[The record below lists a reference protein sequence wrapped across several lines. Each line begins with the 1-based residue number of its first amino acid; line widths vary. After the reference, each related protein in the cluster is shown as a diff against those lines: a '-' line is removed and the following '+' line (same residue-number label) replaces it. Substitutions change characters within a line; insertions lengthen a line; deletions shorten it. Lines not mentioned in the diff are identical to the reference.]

1 MKALSR
7 IKKELESGSDSR
19 NYNYLALGLVGA
31 STHIIFF
38 IYWTYI
44 EPQHYESLYLR
55 GIGFLSNTILLST
68 FLWPSNL
75 DKIKNSYW
83 VVTIIYNL
91 PFFFVTYLIKNKFSD
106 VWLVGQTVAI
116 FVTIFFL
123 PKISHSITVLFSGTW
138 LAILFC
144 IMSGVPSDLNHH
156 VALYQHIPVYILVFM
171 AAQIFT
177 YSNNMGLSVSQ
188 ACKDQRTYLM
198 SRSLAGS
205 IAHEMRNP
213 LSQIH
218 GSLYL
223 VEELQKQSPYDENP
237 FVAEHIKNAQKA
249 IHSGIQMIDMTMDA
263 INEKPIDRSSFI
275 ILSAQAI
282 VKETVKDYAYADA
295 DHINRITIEG
305 DDFQLLADPIMVKYV
320 LYNLIQ
326 NAFWYIKNSHGGKLV
341 ISIFSNTNGF
351 HCIEV
356 RDNGPGIA
364 PEAIPKLFDP
374 FYTTDKRGGTGLGLS
389 YCKRTMMALGG
400 EIECHSNLGLYTA
413 FVLSFPILGARQIDD
428 CAEHE
433 QDTESDLL
441 TGSVKET
448 VTVAAEP
455 PAYLVGK
462 TVLLVEDERTI
473 RAVIKALLEQY
484 GMHCVE
490 AENGQE
496 AVALFSTIDCAL
508 IITDLHMPV
517 MNGVDL
523 IKAIRELEA
532 ITANSDRGESVP
544 IVIITSEKGSLLS
557 SAIQA
562 GANTFLAKPVA
573 DDKLKS
579 TLHRLYAKSIKPDW

>member
-1 MKALSR
+1 MGNDQYKSHRIFDYLLSDQRLIHSGCWIALIS
-7 IKKELESGSDSR
+7 SP
-19 NYNYLALGLVGA
+19 
-31 STHIIFF
+31 
-38 IYWTYI
+38 IYYWIWTVVF
-44 EPQHYESLYLR
+44 PQPYESLLLR
-55 GIGFLSNTILLST
+55 SSACGLALLVIVCKHLAKLRPFFPYIWLFSLIYVVPFSHIFLALKNQFNLVWIVCLTFVPLMVTYFVKSAWITLVILTIAALCSIAVY
-68 FLWPSNL
+68 SMI
-75 DKIKNSYW
+75 DG
-83 VVTIIYNL
+83 L
-91 PFFFVTYLIKNKFSD
+91 PFFLLNFVDLFP
-106 VWLVGQTVAI
+106 LVP
-116 FVTIFFL
+116 F
-123 PKISHSITVLFSGTW
+123 
-138 LAILFC
+138 ILGG
-144 IMSGVPSDLNHH
+144 SLLLNHSNH
-156 VALYQHIPVYILVFM
+156 RAMTKDAKIL
-171 AAQIFT
+171 AT
-177 YSNNMGLSVSQ
+177 
-188 ACKDQRTYLM
+188 K
-198 SRSLAGS
+198 SLAGS

-223 VEELQKQSPYDENP
+223 IEELRKQSPYDVNP

-305 DDFQLLADPIMVKYV
+305 DDFQLLADPIMVKYL

-374 FYTTDKRGGTGLGLS
+374 FYTTEKQGGTGLGLS
-389 YCKRTMMALGG
+389 YCKRTMTALGG
-400 EIECHSNLGLYTA
+400 KIDCHSTLGLYTA
-413 FVLSFPILGARQIDD
+413 FVLSFPILGARQIDE

-433 QDTESDLL
+433 QDTGSELL
-441 TGSVKET
+441 TDSIKET
-448 VTVAAEP
+448 VTVATEP

-462 TVLLVEDERTI
+462 TVLLVEDERAI
-473 RAVIKALLEQY
+473 RTAIKALLEQY

-496 AVALFSTIDCAL
+496 AMTLFSTIDCAL

-523 IKAIRELEA
+523 IKEIRALEETA
-532 ITANSDRGESVP
+532 SNDLGKAVPIIVITA
-544 IVIITSEKGSLLS
+544 EKGNLLS

-562 GANTFLAKPVA
+562 GANTFLTKPAA

-579 TLHRLYAKSIKPDW
+579 TLHRLYAKKYQG

>member
-1 MKALSR
+1 MNCKLTYPLGNR
-7 IKKELESGSDSR
+7 LIKLAGYLGFFSHLAYYYIWVYLIPQPFDS
-19 NYNYLALGLVGA
+19 
-31 STHIIFF
+31 F
-38 IYWTYI
+38 
-44 EPQHYESLYLR
+44 YLR
-55 GIGFLSNTILLST
+55 LSSSLVSVPLILIDY
-68 FLWPSNL
+68 WPEQFKS
-75 DKIKNSYW
+75 
-83 VVTIIYNL
+83 
-91 PFFFVTYLIKNKFSD
+91 
-106 VWLVGQTVAI
+106 WL
-116 FVTIFFL
+116 
-123 PKISHSITVLFSGTW
+123 
-138 LAILFC
+138 
-144 IMSGVPSDLNHH
+144 
-156 VALYQHIPVYILVFM
+156 PVYWHLFLMYVL
-171 AAQIFT
+171 T
-177 YSNNMGLSVSQ
+177 VT
-188 ACKDQRTYLM
+188 CTYLM
-198 SRSLAGS
+198 LQNNFSTMWMMTEVMAIFTLATLIDELALLAINILLGALISTSLFLFQSPSANIAIDIASFALIPVILACSIMSNLTKKKGIEAIGKNKAMQSLAGS

-218 GSLYL
+218 GNLYL
-223 VEELQKQSPYDENP
+223 IEELRKQSPYDENP

-305 DDFQLLADPIMVKYV
+305 DDFQLLADPIMVKYL

-374 FYTTDKRGGTGLGLS
+374 FYTTEKQGGTGLGLS
-389 YCKRTMMALGG
+389 YCKRTMTALGG
-400 EIECHSNLGLYTA
+400 KIDCHSTLGLYTA

-428 CAEHE
+428 CAEHKE
-433 QDTESDLL
+433 NTGSELL
-441 TGSVKET
+441 TGSIKET
-448 VTVAAEP
+448 VTVATEP

-473 RAVIKALLEQY
+473 RTAIKALLEQY

-496 AVALFSTIDCAL
+496 AMRLFSTIDCAL
-508 IITDLHMPV
+508 LITDLHMPV

-523 IKAIRELEA
+523 IKAIRALEE
-532 ITANSDRGESVP
+532 TANNDLGKAVP
-544 IVIITSEKGSLLS
+544 IIVITSEKGNLLS

-562 GANTFLAKPVA
+562 GANTFLTKPVA

-579 TLHRLYAKSIKPDW
+579 TLHRLYAKKYQA